1 MTTHSRPHILDL
13 NPLLLLIIIRRPL
26 PRLLKT
32 SIQRP
37 LLTRTLHTI
46 SRNQTDLEVSRDGH
60 ERALE
65 LVVVYVVGIRGLALA
80 GYDAVA
86 ADDAHECCVEETDGD
101 DLSAAGARAGA
112 EGEVLEAGAGFFSGW
127 VEGPVGGEPALWVE
141 GCGVGT
147 EVVDIY

>member
-65 LVVVYVVGIRGLALA
+65 L
-80 GYDAVA
+80 
-86 ADDAHECCVEETDGD
+86 AH
-101 DLSAAGARAGA
+101 
-112 EGEVLEAGAGFFSGW
+112 
-127 VEGPVGGEPALWVE
+127 
-141 GCGVGT
+141 
-147 EVVDIY
+147 VDSPRKTR